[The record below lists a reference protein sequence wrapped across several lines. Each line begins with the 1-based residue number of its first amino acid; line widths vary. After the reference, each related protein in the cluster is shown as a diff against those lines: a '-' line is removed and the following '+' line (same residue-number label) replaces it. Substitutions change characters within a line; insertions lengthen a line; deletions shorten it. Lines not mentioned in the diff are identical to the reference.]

1 MAHTPSEGTERTTV
15 TLPRALA
22 AELRVRAR
30 ASGQPV
36 SALVRDAVERF
47 LKGKES
53 AGLPAFT
60 GVGAS
65 GDRHGSVKAE
75 QLLRRRARRNRR

>member
-1 MAHTPSEGTERTTV
+1 M
-15 TLPRALA
+15 
-22 AELRVRAR
+22 RAR

-36 SALVRDAVERF
+36 SALVRNAVELL

-53 AGLPAFT
+53 ANLPAFT

-65 GDRHGSVKAE
+65 GDRQGSVRAE
-75 QLLRRRARRNRR
+75 QLLRRRARRSRR

>member
-1 MAHTPSEGTERTTV
+1 M
-15 TLPRALA
+15 
-22 AELRVRAR
+22 RAR

-36 SALVRDAVERF
+36 SALVRDAVELL
-47 LKGKES
+47 LKGNES

-65 GDRHGSVKAE
+65 GDRHGSARAE
-75 QLLRRRARRNRR
+75 ELLRRRARRNRR